1 MAESSSTANLWQG
14 FANTI
19 TSWWQNSKIFAGF
32 NLISSWKSQ
41 SLLVNSL
48 GIELI
53 LCLLLG
59 TLPFLTNEQIGAL
72 SLVVAF
78 FWLPFALER
87 PSPIYLPLGI
97 YWLVAACATLL
108 SPVKMA
114 AVDGWIKLSLFFIIF
129 LAFQVVMR
137 RRRSLLV
144 GGYLLAALIVIVY
157 GLRQS
162 LYGVGAL
169 ATWVDATSDF
179 AGTTR
184 IFSFLGNPNL
194 LAGYLLPCFP
204 LGVVAA
210 IQWRGW
216 GVKILS
222 LAIALLGALSVILTF
237 SRGGLIGLALETLVL
252 VSLLLFWWSE
262 FLASWMIPTF
272 LSVGTT
278 LLLLAITFISSLR
291 IRIFSIF
298 SGRGDSSNN
307 FRINVWQAVL
317 QMIKARPILGIGP
330 GNKAFNLVY
339 PFYQR
344 PGFSALGAYSVPLEI
359 ASEVGI
365 IGLICYVWLV
375 ITVIRSGW
383 QRLRILRQERTITGL
398 WLIAGLSAIAGLLG
412 QGIFD
417 TVWYRPQV
425 QVLWWLA
432 VGLISSFL

>member
-1 MAESSSTANLWQG
+1 MADTPKPRLI
-14 FANTI
+14 NTI
-19 TSWWQNSKIFAGF
+19 TSWWQHSKIFASF
-32 NLISSWKSQ
+32 DLISSWKSH
-41 SLLVNSL
+41 SLVVNSL
-48 GIELI
+48 GIELV

-59 TLPFLTNEQIGAL
+59 VLPFLTNEQIGGL
-72 SLVVAF
+72 SLIVAF
-78 FWLPFALER
+78 FWLPFALEK
-87 PSPIYLPLGI
+87 PSSIYLPLGI
-97 YWLVAACATLL
+97 YWLVATCATLL
-108 SPVKMA
+108 SPVKLA
-114 AVDGWIKLSLFFIIF
+114 AVDGWVKLTLFFIIF
-129 LAFQVVMR
+129 LAFQVALR

-144 GGYLLAALIVIVY
+144 GTYLLTALIVIVY
-157 GLRQS
+157 GLRQW

-194 LAGYLLPCFP
+194 LAGYLMPCLP
-204 LGVVAA
+204 LGLVAA

-222 LAIALLGALSVILTF
+222 LAIALSGALSVILTF
-237 SRGGLIGLALETLVL
+237 SRGGLIGLALESIVL

-262 FLASWMIPTF
+262 SLAKWMMPTF
-272 LSVGTT
+272 LSLGTT
-278 LLLLAITFISSLR
+278 LSILAITVIPALR
-291 IRIFSIF
+291 IRVLSIF

-330 GNKAFNLVY
+330 GNKAFNLIY

-359 ASEVGI
+359 ASEAGI

-375 ITVIRSGW
+375 ITIVRGGW
-383 QRLRILRQERTITGL
+383 GRLRILRSERTMEGL
-398 WLIAGLSAIAGLLG
+398 WLIAALSAIAGILG
-412 QGIFD
+412 QGLFD

-425 QVLWWLA
+425 QILWWLVVA
-432 VGLISSFL
+432 LVSSFL